1 MPSAQQQVSP
11 KTGSAK
17 MSTLA
22 IVWGLVAGVAY
33 LGLIQGAAER
43 IYSAVGSS
51 LAPGATDSG
60 LRTLDSQLTSQF
72 HIAVNSFSSLSTV
85 AIAAIPVAILGTIA
99 LGLAVRLRPAQG
111 AFSSLL
117 IVAGVLGLVGT
128 ALLFVDLVA
137 NDPSHRSAF
146 FLAIGTI
153 VVAAVLLRLQK
164 FVRRFYQRSPAAAT
178 LIIGLV
184 AVAYLFL
191 ANNSSIF
198 TIVLEDL
205 DIYLAVAA
213 FAIVIY
219 AGYHTTRHGQRL
231 RRGK

>member
-1 MPSAQQQVSP
+1 MSHRRPPRRIDLGRGVYMPSAQQVSP

-85 AIAAIPVAILGTIA
+85 AIAAIPMAILGTIA
-99 LGLAVRLRPAQG
+99 LGLAVRIRPTQG
-111 AFSSLL
+111 AFSS
-117 IVAGVLGLVGT
+117 
-128 ALLFVDLVA
+128 
-137 NDPSHRSAF
+137 
-146 FLAIGTI
+146 
-153 VVAAVLLRLQK
+153 
-164 FVRRFYQRSPAAAT
+164 
-178 LIIGLV
+178 
-184 AVAYLFL
+184 
-191 ANNSSIF
+191 
-198 TIVLEDL
+198 
-205 DIYLAVAA
+205 
-213 FAIVIY
+213 
-219 AGYHTTRHGQRL
+219 
-231 RRGK
+231 